1 VGSRSTPPDAVKPA
15 DMKQISTAD
24 APRPV
29 AAYSQGVEAGGFVF
43 TAGQVGLDPATG
55 TLGAGI
61 DAQAEL
67 AFGNVAAIVRASGL
81 TPADI
86 VKVTIFMTDLTQFAR
101 VNAIYERFVGTSRP
115 ARTTVGVSA
124 LPLGALIEVEAIASR
139 S

>member
-1 VGSRSTPPDAVKPA
+1 
-15 DMKQISTAD
+15 MKQISTAD

-29 AAYSQGVEAGGFVF
+29 AAYAQAVEAGGFVF
-43 TAGQVGLDPATG
+43 TAGQVGLDPAS
-55 TLGAGI
+55 GALATGI

-67 AFGNVAAIVRASGL
+67 AFSNVAAIVRAAGL

-101 VNAIYERFVGTSRP
+101 VNAIYERFVGASRP
-115 ARTTVGVSA
+115 ARSTVGVSA
-124 LPLGALIEVEAIASR
+124 LPLGALIEVEAIAAR